1 MSRTALG
8 TGVGESA
15 EVRRKGGVADRTAE
29 TTQWLRA
36 RRGAGRAR
44 RFAYVAY
51 VALVL
56 LLGWYG
62 MFVIGLFHEIGH
74 RRPLADSADAVARML
89 PSGLVFAALAGF
101 FLTVRDALWR
111 GPVILPRPDV
121 DWLLALPVR
130 RRPVL
135 LPWFALSAGIWA
147 LAALLLGFVGVLLIA
162 AADLGRIGLLAPAC
176 LGPAVCLALLAV
188 VGAAVVERSR
198 KAADRLHRATP
209 VLLLAV
215 LLSAVQAVAAAQGYR
230 SKVLE
235 TVELW
240 SGPWGWAAQPVL
252 AAAGRSAPLW
262 PAALALLVA
271 ATAAAL
277 VYAGKV
283 VDEVP
288 VAVLRSRAR
297 ASGGVLAGILA
308 VDMRS
313 VRLSMTGGQEV
324 RSRGRVERWAARLS
338 PPRSPGLLVAWR
350 DAMGLIMAPR
360 RPGLMALLLVPAG
373 AAAGAAAGTRGGTA
387 YLTAALATLF
397 GYFAASQLLEPAR
410 LDADDVRRTAWSPRP
425 YERLA
430 LEHALVP
437 TLVLVVTGC
446 LLAVPVALSAHTTAP
461 LVVLAAAPVL
471 VAAGLLSAYRSPV
484 PVWVLYGGP
493 VLGDAGPILAMLW
506 YAVGPMVGVAGLTV
520 LLAAPFPAG
529 IPQAADPLGRLA
541 ACWVLALLMFRWVLG
556 RARKRVRP

>member
-8 TGVGESA
+8 TGIDEGA
-15 EVRRKGGVADRTAE
+15 EAGRNDVVADRTAE

-44 RFAYVAY
+44 RFAYVSY

-62 MFVIGLFHEIGH
+62 LFVIGLFHEIGH
-74 RRPLADSADAVARML
+74 RRPLADSAGAVARTL
-89 PSGLVFAALAGF
+89 PSGLVLAALAGI

-147 LAALLLGFVGVLLIA
+147 LAALLLGFVGALLVA
-162 AADLGRIGLLAPAC
+162 AADLGRIGLLAPAF

-188 VGAAVVERSR
+188 AGAAVVERSR
-198 KAADRLHRATP
+198 KAADLLHRATP

-215 LLSAVQAVAAAQGYR
+215 LLSAVQTGAAAQGHR

-262 PAALALLVA
+262 PMALALLVA

-313 VRLSMTGGQEV
+313 VRLSMTGGLEV
-324 RSRGRVERWAARLS
+324 RGRGRVERWAARLS

-350 DAMGLIMAPR
+350 DVLGLLMAPR
-360 RPGLMALLLVPAG
+360 RLGLMVLLLVPAG
-373 AAAGAAAGTRGGTA
+373 AAAVAAAGTRGGTA
-387 YLTAALATLF
+387 YLAAALAALL
-397 GYFAASQLLEPAR
+397 GYFAGSQLLEPAR

-437 TLVLVVTGC
+437 ALVLAAAGC
-446 LLAVPVALSAHTTAP
+446 LLAVPVALSGHATAP
-461 LVVLAAAPVL
+461 LIVLAAAPVL

-484 PVWVLYGGP
+484 PVWVLAGGP
-493 VLGDAGPILAMLW
+493 LLADAGPILAMLW
-506 YAVGPMVGVAGLTV
+506 YAVGPMAGVAGLTV
-520 LLAAPFPAG
+520 LLAAPFPG
-529 IPQAADPLGRLA
+529 GVPQAADPLGRVA
-541 ACWVLALLMFRWVLG
+541 ACWVLALLMFRWALG
-556 RARKRVRP
+556 RARRRVRP

>member
-1 MSRTALG
+1 MSRTAPG
-8 TGVGESA
+8 TGIDEGAEAGRSEVG
-15 EVRRKGGVADRTAE
+15 ADRTAE

-44 RFAYVAY
+44 RFAYVSY

-62 MFVIGLFHEIGH
+62 LFVIGLFHEIGH
-74 RRPLADSADAVARML
+74 RRPLADSAGAVARTL
-89 PSGLVFAALAGF
+89 PSGLVLAALAGI

-147 LAALLLGFVGVLLIA
+147 LAALLLGFVGALLVA
-162 AADLGRIGLLAPAC
+162 AADLGRIGLLAPAF

-188 VGAAVVERSR
+188 AGAAVVERFR
-198 KAADRLHRATP
+198 KAADLLHRATP
-209 VLLLAV
+209 VLLLVV
-215 LLSAVQAVAAAQGYR
+215 LLSAVQTGAAAQGHR
-230 SKVLE
+230 SKALE

-262 PAALALLVA
+262 PMALALLVA

-313 VRLSMTGGQEV
+313 VRLSMTGGLEV
-324 RSRGRVERWAARLS
+324 RGRGRVERWAARLS

-350 DAMGLIMAPR
+350 DVLGLLMAPR
-360 RPGLMALLLVPAG
+360 RLGLMVLLLVPAG
-373 AAAGAAAGTRGGTA
+373 AAAVAAAGTRGGTA
-387 YLTAALATLF
+387 YLAAALAALL
-397 GYFAASQLLEPAR
+397 GYFAGSQLLEPAR

-430 LEHALVP
+430 LGHALVP
-437 TLVLVVTGC
+437 ALVLAAAGC
-446 LLAVPVALSAHTTAP
+446 LLAVPVALSGHATAP
-461 LVVLAAAPVL
+461 LIVLAAAPVL

-484 PVWVLYGGP
+484 PVWVLAGGP
-493 VLGDAGPILAMLW
+493 LLADAGPILAMLW
-506 YAVGPMVGVAGLTV
+506 YAVGPMAGVAGLTV

-529 IPQAADPLGRLA
+529 VPQAADPLGRVA
-541 ACWVLALLMFRWVLG
+541 ACWGLALLMFRWALG
-556 RARKRVRP
+556 RARRRVRS

>member
-8 TGVGESA
+8 TGIDEGA
-15 EVRRKGGVADRTAE
+15 EAGRSDVVADRTAE

-44 RFAYVAY
+44 RFAYVSY

-62 MFVIGLFHEIGH
+62 LFVIGLFHEIGH
-74 RRPLADSADAVARML
+74 RRPLADSAGAVARTL
-89 PSGLVFAALAGF
+89 PSGLVLAALAGI

-147 LAALLLGFVGVLLIA
+147 LAALLLGFVGALLVA
-162 AADLGRIGLLAPAC
+162 AADLGRIGLLAPAF

-188 VGAAVVERSR
+188 AGAAVVERSR
-198 KAADRLHRATP
+198 KAADLLHRATP
-209 VLLLAV
+209 VLLLVV
-215 LLSAVQAVAAAQGYR
+215 LLSAVQTGAAAQGHR
-230 SKVLE
+230 SKALE

-262 PAALALLVA
+262 PMALALLVA

-313 VRLSMTGGQEV
+313 VRLSMTGGLEV
-324 RSRGRVERWAARLS
+324 RGRGRVERWAARLS

-350 DAMGLIMAPR
+350 DVLGLLMAPR
-360 RPGLMALLLVPAG
+360 RLGLMVLLLVPAG
-373 AAAGAAAGTRGGTA
+373 AAAVAAAGTRGGTA
-387 YLTAALATLF
+387 YLAAALAALL
-397 GYFAASQLLEPAR
+397 GYFAGSQLLEPAR

-430 LEHALVP
+430 LGHALVP
-437 TLVLVVTGC
+437 ALVLAAAGC
-446 LLAVPVALSAHTTAP
+446 LLAVPVALSGHATAP
-461 LVVLAAAPVL
+461 LIVLAAAPVL

-484 PVWVLYGGP
+484 PVWVLAGGP
-493 VLGDAGPILAMLW
+493 LLADAGPILAMLW
-506 YAVGPMVGVAGLTV
+506 YAVGPMAGVAGLTV

-529 IPQAADPLGRLA
+529 LPQAADPLGRVA
-541 ACWVLALLMFRWVLG
+541 ACWVLALLMFRWALG
-556 RARKRVRP
+556 RARRRVRS

>member
-1 MSRTALG
+1 VSGTALG
-8 TGVGESA
+8 TEAGEAA
-15 EVRRKGGVADRTAE
+15 EAGRGDVVDRTAE
-29 TTQWLRA
+29 TTRWLRA
-36 RRGAGRAR
+36 RRGAGRVR
-44 RFAYVAY
+44 RFAYVSY

-62 MFVIGLFHEIGH
+62 LFAIGLFHEIGH
-74 RRPLADSADAVARML
+74 RSPLADSAGAVARTL
-89 PSGLVFAALAGF
+89 PSGLVLAALAGF

-147 LAALLLGFVGVLLIA
+147 LAALLLGFVAALLVA
-162 AADLGRIGLLAPAC
+162 AAGLGRIGLLAPAF
-176 LGPAVCLALLAV
+176 LGPAVCVALLAV
-188 VGAAVVERSR
+188 AGATVVERSR

-215 LLSAVQAVAAAQGYR
+215 LLCAVQVAAAARGHR
-230 SKVLE
+230 SKALE

-252 AAAGRSAPLW
+252 AAAGGTAPLW
-262 PAALALLVA
+262 PLALGLLVA

-277 VYAGKV
+277 VHAGKAV
-283 VDEVP
+283 GEVP
-288 VAVLRSRAR
+288 LAVLRSRAR

-308 VDMRS
+308 VDLRS
-313 VRLSMTGGQEV
+313 VRLSMTGGLEV
-324 RSRGRVERWAARLS
+324 RGRGRLERWAARLS

-350 DAMGLIMAPR
+350 DAVGLVMAPR
-360 RPGLMALLLVPAG
+360 RLGLMVLLLVPAG
-373 AAAGAAAGTRGGTA
+373 AAAGAAAGGGTGGTT
-387 YLTAALATLF
+387 YLAAAAAALL
-397 GYFAASQLLEPAR
+397 GYFAGSQLLEPAR

-437 TLVLVVTGC
+437 LLVLVAAGC
-446 LLAVPVALSAHTTAP
+446 LGSVPAALSAGATAL
-461 LVVLAAAPVL
+461 LVVPAAAPVL

-493 VLGDAGPILAMLW
+493 LLADAGPILAMLW
-506 YAVGPMVGVAGLTV
+506 YAVGPMTGVAGVTV
-520 LLAAPFPAG
+520 LLAAPLPAG
-529 IPQAADPLGRLA
+529 IPEAADPLGRVA
-541 ACWVLALLMFRWVLG
+541 ACWVLALLMFRWVAG
-556 RARKRVRP
+556 RARRRMRP